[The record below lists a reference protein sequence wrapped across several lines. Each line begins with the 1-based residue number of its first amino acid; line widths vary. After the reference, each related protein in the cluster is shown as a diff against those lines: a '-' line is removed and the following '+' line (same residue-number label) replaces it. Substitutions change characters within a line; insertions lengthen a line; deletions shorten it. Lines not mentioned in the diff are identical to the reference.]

1 MAISGELLFGPR
13 YRRTFTHHAS
23 HSQFLHHRH
32 FRNHIH
38 LWAGVV
44 RDILGSL
51 ILKFPQEPAVYFHVS
66 PGRSKKTGWA
76 KKKTRTWWRP
86 VLSSPGLLTCLH
98 QAEEDEDECLES
110 SALILCM
117 EAPVQQFLQQP
128 LFCLVACSFHLLL
141 GFRVV
146 LLRVLRFP
154 PNLFFIYLEKFKN
167 ENFK

>member
-1 MAISGELLFGPR
+1 MSGELLFGPR

-98 QAEEDEDECLES
+98 QAEEDEEECLS
-110 SALILCM
+110 DLHSLYVWKLQFSNSCGLFLPPTTGLPGGFTPGT
-117 EAPVQQFLQQP
+117 PVSTQPFLY
-128 LFCLVACSFHLLL
+128 LF
-141 GFRVV
+141 RKV
-146 LLRVLRFP
+146 LKW
-154 PNLFFIYLEKFKN
+154 KF
-167 ENFK
+167 